1 MTTKKRNEIREKIAE
16 LRASGLEPK
25 DMLSFLPVNLSKT
38 DLLEIICEPKF
49 YATLVS
55 GAVEAG
61 GTYGPHTNED
71 DAVLDAASTIEG
83 FDAEQDFLLILGMR
97 GGTENEAYADV
108 KYFEY
113 DAWEEIKQIAE
124 ADVEDLPL
132 LIGKV
137 KEEEARAYLEY
148 RMKRSA

>member
-83 FDAEQDFLLILGMR
+83 FDAEQDFLLILEM
-97 GGTENEAYADV
+97 GGGKGHDAYV
-108 KYFEY
+108 KYFEH
-113 DAWEEIKQIAE
+113 DAWKEVKQIAE
-124 ADVEDLPL
+124 ADAENLPL
-132 LIGKV
+132 LIAKV